1 MHNIEPFYR
10 WREEYA
16 VEDDERSPFYGETYG
31 APRQIY
37 NYIIHPLWDDF
48 GSNTLYVKI
57 LFADYE
63 TNCVVIEML
72 GEWNDAVENDIM
84 ELKRHVI
91 EPLLDEGI
99 SKFILILDNVLNF
112 HGSDDE
118 YYAEWAEECRD
129 AFNGGWIALLDTFDH
144 VADEMHGLQLD
155 NYMSFGQD
163 FNGINWRQ
171 YPPQY
176 LLQSVE
182 NLMRGGRKRV
192 G

>member
-1 MHNIEPFYR
+1 MHDIEPFYR
-10 WREEYA
+10 WREEYT

-99 SKFILILDNVLNF
+99 SK
-112 HGSDDE
+112 
-118 YYAEWAEECRD
+118 
-129 AFNGGWIALLDTFDH
+129 
-144 VADEMHGLQLD
+144 
-155 NYMSFGQD
+155 
-163 FNGINWRQ
+163 
-171 YPPQY
+171 
-176 LLQSVE
+176 
-182 NLMRGGRKRV
+182 
-192 G
+192 